1 MRINKYLAEA
11 GIASR
16 RKCDEMIKN
25 GLVKVNGNIA
35 MPGDDVTAEDLV
47 VCDGKPVGKPDS
59 FEYYMTN
66 KPKGYVC
73 TVSDEKGRKTV
84 MDLLPPLQKKRIY
97 PIGRLD
103 YDSEGLLLLTND
115 GELTYK
121 LTHPVNQI
129 TKTYS
134 VKTAGYVDD
143 KSLNALRNGAYVDGR
158 KLNKC
163 RIEII
168 ERHKDFSR
176 FYVTVT
182 EGRNRE
188 IRKMFETVHAEVTF
202 LKRIKI
208 GELKLSGLNRG
219 EVRKLRP
226 AEIAYLKSL

>member
-11 GIASR
+11 GVASR
-16 RKCDEMIKN
+16 RKCDEMIQN
-25 GLVKVNGNIA
+25 GLVKINGNVA
-35 MPGDDVTAEDLV
+35 KLGDDVDVENDLV
-47 VCDGKPVGKPDS
+47 VCDGKVVGKPDS
-59 FEYYMTN
+59 FDYYMMN

-73 TVSDEKGRKTV
+73 TVSDEKERKTV
-84 MDLLPPLQKKRIY
+84 MELLPSTHKRLY

-103 YDSEGLLLLTND
+103 YDSEGLLLFTND

-121 LTHPVNQI
+121 LTHPVNRI

-134 VKTAGYVDD
+134 VKIEGFIDD
-143 KSLNALRNGAYVDGR
+143 KSLNALRNGVYVDGR

-163 RIEII
+163 KIEII
-168 ERHKDFSR
+168 ERNKEFSK

-188 IRKMFETVHAEVTF
+188 IRKMFETVHKNVVF

-226 AEIAYLKSL
+226 DEIAYLMKL